1 MTRHDSATH
10 VDISAPPGDADDD
23 RPRMNGM
30 SRRSVAAAAVWSVP
44 VIAVAVASPAH
55 ATSIQSTLTVD
66 IVKAELVAGGV
77 GLSNV
82 SDVVVTVLDS
92 QGRPWAGQPV
102 TLTVTPIGAALG
114 ATAGV
119 TGSDGRFTTTLTASA
134 LVALGV
140 VTVVATS
147 DVLTASDTA
156 TIVEPTPASLRFTQV
171 TVAPTAGWTGP
182 DPSGRMITAPGRN
195 MAVRLAVNNRG
206 GTAQTGYIV
215 SVTLTHATLAARPV
229 PTSTA
234 ATFTFTGSTDSVS
247 GGQNR
252 RTYTYSTS
260 QVLGPNVTHT
270 VDLAWTNAN
279 NAAIRAL
286 PLINATDFATSG
298 SATLRYPDSTL
309 VGTNTL
315 RTGGTGSDP
324 VNWIIRT
331 TA

>member
-1 MTRHDSATH
+1 MTRNDHSQVSGAVT
-10 VDISAPPGDADDD
+10 DAD
-23 RPRMNGM
+23 RARLL
-30 SRRSVAAAAVWSVP
+30 SRRTVAAAAWSIP

-55 ATSIQSTLTVD
+55 ATSAQSTLTIDV
-66 IVKAELVAGGV
+66 VKDELVAGGA
-77 GLSNV
+77 SSANV
-82 SDVVVTVLDS
+82 SDVVVAVLDS
-92 QGRPWAGQPV
+92 QGRPWAGQSV
-102 TLTVTPIGAALG
+102 TLTVDPAGATLA

-119 TGSDGRFTTTLTASA
+119 TGPDGRFVTTLIASA
-134 LVALGV
+134 GVSPGV

-147 DVLTASDTA
+147 DVLTASDTV
-156 TIVEPTPASLRFTQV
+156 TIALPAPASLRFTQV
-171 TVAPTAGWTGP
+171 MVAPTAGWTGP
-182 DPSGRMITAPGRN
+182 DSAGRMITMPARA

-206 GTAQTGYIV
+206 GTSQAGYIV
-215 SVTLTHATLAARPV
+215 SVTLTYATLAARPT
-229 PTSTA
+229 PTSSG

-260 QVLGPNVTHT
+260 QALDAGQTHT
-270 VDLAWTNAN
+270 IDLAWTNAN

-315 RTGGTGSDP
+315 RTGGTGSDA